1 MSIKKLNRAYLKLY
15 MISLIGITLVFL
27 VFGYSILKSFK
38 EEQLD
43 TMMEHSI
50 SVADQ
55 YSYMISTSVE
65 ASGVINNL
73 LTERII
79 TVGKTLT
86 KTKDWENIDIMDL
99 GKTFDLDTLNIYD
112 KTGVVVGSMDSA
124 NLGYKADRLHPA
136 YTFIDSNEAFHI
148 DSFDEEANIDSNY
161 KFAYFKLDDNK
172 YVQIGILQNRI
183 QNFVKSI
190 EIQSSLERIK
200 DNENYEY
207 MSFIDDTNT
216 IQISTDT
223 DRVGR
228 LVVDNKMISIINNDK
243 REGILRDSAFGRVY
257 EVLVPVY
264 QDGKKMGTLSMAK
277 NISSTEE
284 MISRIT
290 AVGLLVITII
300 YTVFLFLVTST
311 HKKSKELVGLAYFDS
326 LTGLPN
332 FQYLKEKMQESLPQ
346 TQGQKKALILV
357 NCNNFKMINML
368 LGYDLGDELI
378 SEMGKKINTIS
389 NEQITVV
396 RFTADRFLIYVEDY
410 QERTDLISLLEEIDQ
425 LFKEPLRIENTIKYL
440 SLQYAIIEFE
450 DVDKTMDQLLKEVL
464 VTIGTLSPNGIN
476 YAFFTYNTGRK
487 LQLHETIEN
496 DLRSVLEEEEDSDSS
511 LHILY
516 QPIYSL
522 KTGEI
527 TGFEALSRL
536 VSPKYGEIP
545 PLEFIE
551 VAEKKKLIEPL
562 GNLIFVKACQYARK
576 LADRGFGHLSVSI
589 NISGLQI
596 LQEDFIDMVQKTLK
610 SHKVNPES
618 ITLEIT
624 ESVFMDSLD
633 MINHK
638 MEQLRAMG
646 ISIALDDFGT
656 GYSSLN
662 RLKSLSVDILK
673 VDQSFISP
681 ITHENNE
688 QHIAQ
693 DIISMAHRTGLNVV
707 AEGVESEDQILYLLR
722 NKCDRIQGYYCG
734 KPMREE
740 EANLL
745 LLSDSC
751 VDLRRV
757 IDRLNWSQAVDI

>member
-1 MSIKKLNRAYLKLY
+1 
-15 MISLIGITLVFL
+15 MIFLIGITLVFL

-73 LTERII
+73 LTERIL

-86 KTKDWENIDIMDL
+86 KTTDWENVDIMDL
-99 GKTFDLDTLNIYD
+99 GRTFDLDTLNIYD
-112 KTGVVVGSMDSA
+112 KSGVVVASMDSSI
-124 NLGYKADRLHPA
+124 LGLKVDVEHPA
-136 YTFIDSNEAFHI
+136 YIFMDSNEAYHI
-148 DSFDEEANIDSNY
+148 DSLDEESNEDSYY
-161 KFAYFKLDDNK
+161 KFAYFRLKDDK
-172 YVQIGILQNRI
+172 YAQIGILQNRI
-183 QNFVKSI
+183 QNFVRSI

-200 DNENYEY
+200 NNENYEY

-216 IQISTDT
+216 IKISTDR
-223 DRVGR
+223 DLVGK

-243 REGILRDSAFGRVY
+243 REGILVDSSFERVY

-290 AVGLLVITII
+290 VVGLLVIVVI
-300 YTVFLFLVTST
+300 YSVFLFLITTT

-332 FQYLKEKMQESLPQ
+332 FQYLKEKMQENLPQ

-378 SEMGKKINTIS
+378 REMGKKINTVS
-389 NEQITVV
+389 NDEITVV
-396 RFTADRFLIYVEDY
+396 RFTADRFLIYVEEY
-410 QERTDLISLLEEIDQ
+410 EERTDLISLLEEIDH
-425 LFKEPLRIENTIKYL
+425 LFKEPLRIENAIKYL
-440 SLQYAIIEFE
+440 SLQYAITEFE
-450 DVDKTMDQLLKEVL
+450 DTDKSMDQLLKEVL
-464 VTIGTLSPNGIN
+464 VTMGTLSPNGVN

-487 LQLHETIEN
+487 LKLHDAIEN
-496 DLRSVLEEEEDSDSS
+496 DLRSVLEEEEEEEDSDSS

-551 VAEKKKLIEPL
+551 VAEKKRLIEPL

-576 LADRGFGHLSVSI
+576 LADRGFGHLSISI

-610 SHKVNPES
+610 SHGVNPRS

-662 RLKSLSVDILK
+662 RLKSLSVDTLK

-681 ITHENNE
+681 ITQENSE

-734 KPMREE
+734 KPLREE

-751 VDLRRV
+751 AELSRV
-757 IDRLNWSQAVDI
+757 IDRLNWSQTVDI